1 MRDEAIIKDEASR
14 DRQASLE
21 QSDASIMVDETSLR
35 GGASSDQSEAASLSE
50 DELLQN
56 RMLCSLTQ
64 RVMIISPLPERVKS
78 LLVAL
83 SSECFD
89 VFSLHDFNKSM
100 LQSLQPE
107 LLVYDAIPVVHAA
120 SGNTLQAGAELLE
133 SADMHAVPVLILLD
147 QKSYDTRG
155 TFALGAAELLVW
167 PAKPEQAIKQ
177 INRMLLNRPNGAAK
191 AAMDDIR
198 SFKDITVD
206 LKKMTVDRDGQR
218 IELTK
223 TEYDLLLHFISS
235 DGSVL
240 TRESLLDTVWG
251 LQFYGGSNLVD
262 AHIKSLRKKLKDSA
276 VSPKYIVTVRGTG
289 YRLADHRDR

>member
-1 MRDEAIIKDEASR
+1 MRDETTVKDEAFVNAG
-14 DRQASLE
+14 ASLE
-21 QSDASIMVDETSLR
+21 QSETA
-35 GGASSDQSEAASLSE
+35 GYSEE
-50 DELLQN
+50 ELLQN
-56 RMLCSLTQ
+56 GMLCSITQ

-83 SSECFD
+83 SAECFD

-120 SGNTLQAGAELLE
+120 TGNTLQAGAELLE
-133 SADMHAVPVLILLD
+133 SADLHAVPVLILLD
-147 QKSYDTRG
+147 QKSYDSRG

-177 INRMLLNRPNGAAK
+177 INRMLLNRPVFTAQAAVEE
-191 AAMDDIR
+191 IR
-198 SFKDITVD
+198 SFKDITID
-206 LKKMTVDRDGQR
+206 LKKMTVDRGGQR
-218 IELTK
+218 IDLTK

-276 VSPKYIVTVRGTG
+276 VAPKYIVTVRGAG
-289 YRLADHRDR
+289 YRLADNRDR

>member
-1 MRDEAIIKDEASR
+1 MHDETTVRDEVIVNVG
-14 DRQASLE
+14 ASLE
-21 QSDASIMVDETSLR
+21 QSGTA
-35 GGASSDQSEAASLSE
+35 GYSEE
-50 DELLQN
+50 ELLQN
-56 RMLCSLTQ
+56 GMLCSITQ

-78 LLVAL
+78 LLIAL
-83 SSECFD
+83 SAECFD
-89 VFSLHDFNKSM
+89 VFSLHDFNKSI

-120 SGNTLQAGAELLE
+120 TGNTLQAGAELLE
-133 SADMHAVPVLILLD
+133 SADLHAVPVLILLD
-147 QKSYDTRG
+147 QKSYDSRG

-177 INRMLLNRPNGAAK
+177 INRMLLNRPLSAAQ
-191 AAMDDIR
+191 AAVEDIR
-198 SFKDITVD
+198 SFKDITID
-206 LKKMTVDRDGQR
+206 LKKMTVDRGGQR
-218 IELTK
+218 IDLTK

-240 TRESLLDTVWG
+240 SRESLLDTVWG

-276 VSPKYIVTVRGTG
+276 VAPKYIVTVRGAG
-289 YRLADHRDR
+289 YRLADNRDR

>member
-1 MRDEAIIKDEASR
+1 MRDETSILDEATMSTGT
-14 DRQASLE
+14 
-21 QSDASIMVDETSLR
+21 SIE
-35 GGASSDQSEAASLSE
+35 QSEAASYSGE
-50 DELLQN
+50 DTLQSG
-56 RMLCSLTQ
+56 MLCSLTQ

-83 SSECFD
+83 SAECFD
-89 VFSLHDFNKSM
+89 VFSLHDFNKGM

-107 LLVYDAIPVVHAA
+107 LLVYDAIPVVHAS

-133 SADMHAVPVLILLD
+133 SAELHAVPVLVLLD
-147 QKSYDTRG
+147 RKSYDSRG

-167 PAKPEQAIKQ
+167 PAMPEQVIKQ
-177 INRMLLNRPNGAAK
+177 INRMLLNRPVSAAK
-191 AAMDDIR
+191 AAAEDMR

-206 LKKMTVDRDGQR
+206 LKKMTVERNGQR
-218 IELTK
+218 IDLTK

-276 VSPKYIVTVRGTG
+276 VAPKYIVTVRGVG
-289 YRLADHRDR
+289 YRLADIRDR

>member
-1 MRDEAIIKDEASR
+1 MRDETTIRDEAFVNVE
-14 DRQASLE
+14 ASL
-21 QSDASIMVDETSLR
+21 
-35 GGASSDQSEAASLSE
+35 DQSETAGYSE
-50 DELLQN
+50 EELLQN
-56 RMLCSLTQ
+56 GMLCSITQ

-83 SSECFD
+83 SAECFD

-107 LLVYDAIPVVHAA
+107 LLVYDAIPVVHA
-120 SGNTLQAGAELLE
+120 STGNTLQAGAELLE
-133 SADMHAVPVLILLD
+133 SADLHAVPVLILLD
-147 QKSYDTRG
+147 QKSYDLRG

-177 INRMLLNRPNGAAK
+177 INRMLLNRPVSTAQAAVE
-191 AAMDDIR
+191 DIR
-198 SFKDITVD
+198 SFKDITID
-206 LKKMTVDRDGQR
+206 LKKMTVDRGGQR
-218 IELTK
+218 IDLTK

-276 VSPKYIVTVRGTG
+276 VAPKYIVTVRGAG
-289 YRLADHRDR
+289 YRLADNRDR

>member
-1 MRDEAIIKDEASR
+1 MHDETTIRDEAFVDAG
-14 DRQASLE
+14 ASLE
-21 QSDASIMVDETSLR
+21 QSESA
-35 GGASSDQSEAASLSE
+35 GYSEE
-50 DELLQN
+50 ELLQN
-56 RMLCSLTQ
+56 GMLCSITQ

-83 SSECFD
+83 SAECFD

-107 LLVYDAIPVVHAA
+107 LLVYDAIPIVHAA
-120 SGNTLQAGAELLE
+120 TGNTLQAGAELLE
-133 SADMHAVPVLILLD
+133 SADLHAVPVLILLD
-147 QKSYDTRG
+147 QKSYDSRG

-177 INRMLLNRPNGAAK
+177 INRMLLNRPVFTAQAAVEEL
-191 AAMDDIR
+191 R
-198 SFKDITVD
+198 SFKDITID
-206 LKKMTVDRDGQR
+206 LKKMTVDRGGQR
-218 IELTK
+218 IDLTK

-276 VSPKYIVTVRGTG
+276 VAPKYIVTVRGAG
-289 YRLADHRDR
+289 YRLADIRDR

>member
-1 MRDEAIIKDEASR
+1 MHDEITVRDEAFVNVR
-14 DRQASLE
+14 ASL
-21 QSDASIMVDETSLR
+21 
-35 GGASSDQSEAASLSE
+35 DQSETAGYSE
-50 DELLQN
+50 EELLQN
-56 RMLCSLTQ
+56 GMLCSITQ

-83 SSECFD
+83 SGECFD
-89 VFSLHDFNKSM
+89 VFSLHDFNKGM

-107 LLVYDAIPVVHAA
+107 LLIYDAIPVVHAA
-120 SGNTLQAGAELLE
+120 TGNTLQAGAELLE
-133 SADMHAVPVLILLD
+133 SADFHAVPVLILLD
-147 QKSYDTRG
+147 QKSYDSRG

-177 INRMLLNRPNGAAK
+177 INRMLLNRPVSTVQAAVE
-191 AAMDDIR
+191 DIR
-198 SFKDITVD
+198 SFKDITID
-206 LKKMTVDRDGQR
+206 LKKMTVDRGGQR
-218 IELTK
+218 IDLTK

-276 VSPKYIVTVRGTG
+276 VAPKYIVTVRGAG
-289 YRLADHRDR
+289 YRLADNRDR

>member
-1 MRDEAIIKDEASR
+1 MRDETSIIDEAIMSTET
-14 DRQASLE
+14 SLE
-21 QSDASIMVDETSLR
+21 QS
-35 GGASSDQSEAASLSE
+35 GAAGNSGEDTLQSG
-50 DELLQN
+50 
-56 RMLCSLTQ
+56 MLCSLTQ

-83 SSECFD
+83 SAECFD
-89 VFSLHDFNKSM
+89 VFSLHDFNKGM

-107 LLVYDAIPVVHAA
+107 LLVYDAIPVVH
-120 SGNTLQAGAELLE
+120 SSNGNTLQAGAELLE
-133 SADMHAVPVLILLD
+133 SAELHAVPVLVLLD

-167 PAKPEQAIKQ
+167 PAMPEQAIKQ
-177 INRMLLNRPNGAAK
+177 INRMLLNRPASAAK
-191 AAMDDIR
+191 AAAEDAR

-206 LKKMTVDRDGQR
+206 LKKMTVDRNGQR
-218 IELTK
+218 IDLTK

-262 AHIKSLRKKLKDSA
+262 AHIKSLRKKMKDSA
-276 VSPKYIVTVRGTG
+276 VAPKYIVTVRGVG
-289 YRLADHRDR
+289 YRLADNRDR

>member
-1 MRDEAIIKDEASR
+1 MRDETIITDS
-14 DRQASLE
+14 ASLNRAE
-21 QSDASIMVDETSLR
+21 AGSF
-35 GGASSDQSEAASLSE
+35 SEE
-50 DELLQN
+50 ELLQN
-56 RMLCSLTQ
+56 GMLCSITQ
-64 RVMIISPLPERVKS
+64 RVMIISPMPERVKS

-107 LLVYDAIPVVHAA
+107 LLVFDAIPVVNA
-120 SGNTLQAGAELLE
+120 SAGHTLQAGAELLE
-133 SADMHAVPVLILLD
+133 SADLHAVPVLILLD
-147 QKSYDTRG
+147 QKSFDSRG

-167 PAKPEQAIKQ
+167 PAKPEQAVKQ
-177 INRMLLNRPNGAAK
+177 INRMLLNRPAVK
-191 AAMDDIR
+191 AVDADVR
-198 SFKDITVD
+198 TFKDITVD
-206 LKKMTVDRDGQR
+206 LKKMTVDRAGQR

-223 TEYDLLLHFISS
+223 TEYDLLLHFMSS

-240 TRESLLDTVWG
+240 SRESLLDTVWG

-276 VSPKYIVTVRGTG
+276 VSPKYIVTVRGAG
-289 YRLADHRDR
+289 YRIADIRD

>member
-1 MRDEAIIKDEASR
+1 MRDETTINDEASVNAE
-14 DRQASLE
+14 ASL
-21 QSDASIMVDETSLR
+21 
-35 GGASSDQSEAASLSE
+35 DQNEAAGYTE
-50 DELLQN
+50 EELFQSGV
-56 RMLCSLTQ
+56 LCSITQ

-83 SSECFD
+83 SGECFD

-107 LLVYDAIPVVHAA
+107 LLVYDAIPVIH
-120 SGNTLQAGAELLE
+120 SSTGNTLQAGAELLE
-133 SADMHAVPVLILLD
+133 SADLHAVPVLILLD

-167 PAKPEQAIKQ
+167 PAKPEQAIQQ
-177 INRMLLNRPNGAAK
+177 INRMLLNRPAAP
-191 AAMDDIR
+191 AAAAAEDMR
-198 SFKDITVD
+198 SFKDIKVD
-206 LKKMTVDRDGQR
+206 LKKMTVDRGGQR
-218 IELTK
+218 IDLTK

-276 VSPKYIVTVRGTG
+276 IAPKYIVTVRGAG
-289 YRLADHRDR
+289 YRLADNRDR

>member
-1 MRDEAIIKDEASR
+1 MRDEAIIMDEEAR
-14 DRQASLE
+14 IRLASLE
-21 QSDASIMVDETSLR
+21 QSEAEIRIDESSMKAESSLNQ
-35 GGASSDQSEAASLSE
+35 DEAASLSE
-50 DELLQN
+50 EELLQN
-56 RMLCSLTQ
+56 GMLCSLTQ
-64 RVMIISPLPERVKS
+64 RVMIISPMPERVKS

-107 LLVYDAIPVVHAA
+107 LLVYDAIPVVHA
-120 SGNTLQAGAELLE
+120 SGGNTLQAGAELLE
-133 SADMHAVPVLILLD
+133 SAEMHAVPVLILLD

-155 TFALGAAELLVW
+155 TFALGTAELLVW
-167 PAKPEQAIKQ
+167 PAKPEQAVKQ
-177 INRMLLNRPNGAAK
+177 INRMLLNRPTGAAK
-191 AAMDDIR
+191 VPAEDIR
-198 SFKDITVD
+198 SFKDIEID
-206 LKKMTVDRDGQR
+206 LKKMTVDRAGQR
-218 IELTK
+218 IDLTK

-276 VSPKYIVTVRGTG
+276 VAPKYIVTVRGVG
-289 YRLADHRDR
+289 YRLADIRDR

>member
-1 MRDEAIIKDEASR
+1 MHDETTVRDEAFVNAG
-14 DRQASLE
+14 ASL
-21 QSDASIMVDETSLR
+21 
-35 GGASSDQSEAASLSE
+35 DQSGTAGYSE
-50 DELLQN
+50 EELLQN
-56 RMLCSLTQ
+56 GMLCSITQ

-83 SSECFD
+83 SGECFD

-107 LLVYDAIPVVHAA
+107 LLIYDAIPVVHAA
-120 SGNTLQAGAELLE
+120 TGNTLQAGAELLE
-133 SADMHAVPVLILLD
+133 SADLHAVPVLILLD
-147 QKSYDTRG
+147 QKSYDSRG

-177 INRMLLNRPNGAAK
+177 INRMLLNRPVSTVQAAVE
-191 AAMDDIR
+191 DIR
-198 SFKDITVD
+198 SFKDITID
-206 LKKMTVDRDGQR
+206 LKKMTVDRGGQR
-218 IELTK
+218 IDLTK

-276 VSPKYIVTVRGTG
+276 VSPKYIVTVRGAG
-289 YRLADHRDR
+289 YRLADNRDR

>member
-1 MRDEAIIKDEASR
+1 MHDEITVRDEAFVNVR
-14 DRQASLE
+14 ASL
-21 QSDASIMVDETSLR
+21 
-35 GGASSDQSEAASLSE
+35 DQSETAGYSE
-50 DELLQN
+50 EELLQN
-56 RMLCSLTQ
+56 GMLCSITQ

-83 SSECFD
+83 SGECFD
-89 VFSLHDFNKSM
+89 VFSLHDFNKGM

-107 LLVYDAIPVVHAA
+107 LLIYDAIPVVHAA
-120 SGNTLQAGAELLE
+120 TGNTLQAGAELLE
-133 SADMHAVPVLILLD
+133 SADFHAVPVLILLD
-147 QKSYDTRG
+147 QKSYDSRG

-177 INRMLLNRPNGAAK
+177 INRMLLNRPVSTAQAAVE
-191 AAMDDIR
+191 DIR
-198 SFKDITVD
+198 SFKDITID
-206 LKKMTVDRDGQR
+206 LKKMTVDRGGQR
-218 IELTK
+218 IDLTK

-276 VSPKYIVTVRGTG
+276 VAPKYIVTVRGAG
-289 YRLADHRDR
+289 YRLADNRDR

>member
-1 MRDEAIIKDEASR
+1 MHDETTIRDEAFVNAG
-14 DRQASLE
+14 ASLE
-21 QSDASIMVDETSLR
+21 QSESVR
-35 GGASSDQSEAASLSE
+35 YSEK
-50 DELLQN
+50 ELLQN
-56 RMLCSLTQ
+56 GMLCSITQ

-83 SSECFD
+83 SAECFD

-107 LLVYDAIPVVHAA
+107 LLVYDAIPIFHAA
-120 SGNTLQAGAELLE
+120 TGNTLQAGAELLE
-133 SADMHAVPVLILLD
+133 SADLHAVPVLILLD
-147 QKSYDTRG
+147 QKSYDSRG

-177 INRMLLNRPNGAAK
+177 INRMLLNRPVFTAQAAVEEF
-191 AAMDDIR
+191 R
-198 SFKDITVD
+198 SFKDITID
-206 LKKMTVDRDGQR
+206 LKKMTVDQGGQR
-218 IELTK
+218 IDLTK

-276 VSPKYIVTVRGTG
+276 VAPKYIVTVRGAG
-289 YRLADHRDR
+289 YRLADIRDR

>member
-1 MRDEAIIKDEASR
+1 MRDETTINDEASVS
-14 DRQASLE
+14 AGVSL
-21 QSDASIMVDETSLR
+21 
-35 GGASSDQSEAASLSE
+35 DQSEAAGYTE
-50 DELLQN
+50 EELFQSGV
-56 RMLCSLTQ
+56 LCSITQ

-83 SSECFD
+83 SGECFD

-107 LLVYDAIPVVHAA
+107 LLVYDAIPVIH
-120 SGNTLQAGAELLE
+120 SSTGNTLQAGAELLE
-133 SADMHAVPVLILLD
+133 SADLHAVPVLILLD

-177 INRMLLNRPNGAAK
+177 INRMLLNRPAA
-191 AAMDDIR
+191 AATAAAADMR
-198 SFKDITVD
+198 SFKDIKVD
-206 LKKMTVDRDGQR
+206 LKKMTVDRGGQR
-218 IELTK
+218 IDLTK

-240 TRESLLDTVWG
+240 SRESLLDTVWG

-276 VSPKYIVTVRGTG
+276 IAPKYIVTVRGAG
-289 YRLADHRDR
+289 YRLADNRDR

>member
-1 MRDEAIIKDEASR
+1 MRDEITLINEAMPNGEASLNNG
-14 DRQASLE
+14 Q
-21 QSDASIMVDETSLR
+21 
-35 GGASSDQSEAASLSE
+35 EALHLSE
-50 DELLQN
+50 EQTQSG
-56 RMLCSLTQ
+56 MLCSLTK

-83 SSECFD
+83 SADCFD

-107 LLVYDAIPVVHAA
+107 LLVYDAIPVVQSP

-133 SADMHAVPVLILLD
+133 SAEQHGVPVLVLLD
-147 QKSYDTRG
+147 QQSYAARG
-155 TFALGAAELLVW
+155 TAAIGAAELLVW
-167 PAKPEQAIKQ
+167 PAQPEEALHR
-177 INRMLLNRPNGAAK
+177 INRMLMNRPVTAPNSAAE
-191 AAMDDIR
+191 AIR
-198 SFKDITVD
+198 TFKDIYVD
-206 LKKMTVDRDGQR
+206 LKKMTVDRNGQR
-218 IELTK
+218 IDLTK
-223 TEYDLLLHFISS
+223 TEYDLLLHFMSS

-276 VSPKYIVTVRGTG
+276 VSPKYIVTVRGAG
-289 YRLADHRDR
+289 YRLADNRDR

>member
-1 MRDEAIIKDEASR
+1 MREEITIDNAK
-14 DRQASLE
+14 SLAPGTTIE
-21 QSDASIMVDETSLR
+21 ST
-35 GGASSDQSEAASLSE
+35 EAATLSVDNSLQSG
-50 DELLQN
+50 
-56 RMLCSLTQ
+56 MLCSLTQ
-64 RVMIISPLPERVKS
+64 RVMIISPMPERVKS

-107 LLVYDAIPVVHAA
+107 LLVYDAIPVAPT
-120 SGNTLQAGAELLE
+120 SGGNTLQAGAELIA
-133 SADMHAVPVLILLD
+133 SAEQHGVPVLVLLD

-155 TFALGAAELLVW
+155 TAALGAAELLVW
-167 PAKPEQAIKQ
+167 PAEPEDALQR
-177 INRMLLNRPNGAAK
+177 INRMLTNSPVHAVNAAI
-191 AAMDDIR
+191 DDVR
-198 SFKDITVD
+198 RFKDIRID
-206 LKKMTVDRDGQR
+206 LRKMTVNRNGQR

-223 TEYDLLLHFISS
+223 TEYDLLLHFITS

-240 TRESLLDTVWG
+240 SRESLLDTVWG

-276 VSPKYIVTVRGTG
+276 VAPKYIVTVRGSG
-289 YRLADHRDR
+289 YRLADDSDHS

>member
-1 MRDEAIIKDEASR
+1 MRDEGSLNPAASNEA
-14 DRQASLE
+14 DPLHA
-21 QSDASIMVDETSLR
+21 ADETMSYT
-35 GGASSDQSEAASLSE
+35 EE
-50 DELLQN
+50 ELLHN
-56 RMLCSLTQ
+56 GMICSITQ
-64 RVMIISPLPERVKS
+64 RVMIISPFPERVKS

-107 LLVYDAIPVVHAA
+107 LLVYDAIPVLHAA
-120 SGNTLQAGAELLE
+120 AGNTLQAGAELLE
-133 SADMHAVPVLILLD
+133 SADLHAVPVLILLD

-167 PAKPEQAIKQ
+167 PAKPEQAVKQ
-177 INRMLLNRPNGAAK
+177 INRMLLGRPALVNNAATIS
-191 AAMDDIR
+191 DIR
-198 SFKDITVD
+198 TFKDISVD
-206 LKKMTVDRDGQR
+206 LKKMTVDRAGQR
-218 IELTK
+218 VELTK
-223 TEYDLLLHFISS
+223 TEYDLLLHFMSS

-251 LQFYGGSNLVD
+251 LHFYGGSNLVD

-276 VSPKYIVTVRGTG
+276 VAPKYIVTVRGVG
-289 YRLADHRDR
+289 YRLADLRD

>member
-1 MRDEAIIKDEASR
+1 MRDETTINDEASVSAG
-14 DRQASLE
+14 ASL
-21 QSDASIMVDETSLR
+21 
-35 GGASSDQSEAASLSE
+35 DQSEAAGYTE
-50 DELLQN
+50 EELFQSGV
-56 RMLCSLTQ
+56 LCSITQ

-83 SSECFD
+83 SGECFD

-107 LLVYDAIPVVHAA
+107 LLVYDAIPVIH
-120 SGNTLQAGAELLE
+120 SSTGNTLQAGAELLE
-133 SADMHAVPVLILLD
+133 SADLHAVPVLILLD

-177 INRMLLNRPNGAAK
+177 INRMLLNRPATAA
-191 AAMDDIR
+191 AAAAEDMR
-198 SFKDITVD
+198 SFKDIKVD
-206 LKKMTVDRDGQR
+206 LKKMTVDRGGQR
-218 IELTK
+218 IDLTK

-276 VSPKYIVTVRGTG
+276 IAPKYIVTVRGAG
-289 YRLADHRDR
+289 YRLADNRDR

>member
-1 MRDEAIIKDEASR
+1 MRDETTTMNNDY
-14 DRQASLE
+14 LNGN
-21 QSDASIMVDETSLR
+21 MPL
-35 GGASSDQSEAASLSE
+35 DQSAASAAGYSE
-50 DELLQN
+50 EELLQN
-56 RMLCSLTQ
+56 GMLCSITK

-107 LLVYDAIPVVHAA
+107 LLVFDAIPVAQAAA
-120 SGNTLQAGAELLE
+120 SHTLQAGAELVEAAEL
-133 SADMHAVPVLILLD
+133 HAVPVLILMD
-147 QKSYDTRG
+147 QKLYDSRE
-155 TFALGAAELLVW
+155 TFALGASELLVW

-177 INRMLLNRPNGAAK
+177 INRMLLNKPAAAAK
-191 AAMDDIR
+191 ADSDIR
-198 SFKDITVD
+198 VFKDITVD
-206 LKKMTVDRDGQR
+206 LKKMTVDRAGQR

-223 TEYDLLLHFISS
+223 TEYDLLLHFMTS

-251 LQFYGGSNLVD
+251 LHFYGGSNLVD

-276 VSPKYIVTVRGTG
+276 VAPKYIVTVRGVG
-289 YRLADHRDR
+289 YRIADIRD